1 MNEDLLGPRQTVI
14 GERYDTCT
22 RCGRPVPRSELTVP
36 HVPGEGPVAV
46 AEVPGAQRPLEA
58 TQEAPPVLLCA
69 TCTVEIA
76 AGEPLDDTDD
86 EEHEDSRV

>member
-1 MNEDLLGPRQTVI
+1 MNEDMLGPRQTIV

-22 RCGRPVPRSELTVP
+22 RCRQPVPRSQLTVP

-58 TQEAPPVLLCA
+58 THEAPPVLLCSS
-69 TCTVEIA
+69 CTVEIA
-76 AGEPLDDTDD
+76 AGEPLDDSDD
-86 EEHEDSRV
+86 ADERE